1 MPPHDLVRL
10 LAARNAQ
17 ATSSGSAA
25 ATSSG
30 SAAATSSG
38 SAAVPRNAPSN
49 DDSRNRL
56 LAIYG
61 NGGPKEK
68 AKAKPRGKPKPK
80 PSATPKP
87 KPSPQKK
94 GVKNTVLKRP
104 AALKRPAK
112 KVEPEP
118 SAADAADDLAGDP
131 TADDPVLDDPMS
143 GEGDESESVES
154 SYDPRNAP
162 MLLNAGLEFQC
173 FGWFGNKFMFGFGN
187 TSFPWKL
194 RSLKIWKKMKP
205 YNDNSITFWFDM
217 IWFTAFP
224 HHNM

>member
-1 MPPHDLVRL
+1 MCVVCVFFSTLGVSYSNLAEIMPPHDLVRL

-17 ATSSGSAA
+17 

-118 SAADAADDLAGDP
+118 SAADAADAADDLAGDP

-173 FGWFGNKFMFGFGN
+173 FG
-187 TSFPWKL
+187 
-194 RSLKIWKKMKP
+194 
-205 YNDNSITFWFDM
+205 
-217 IWFTAFP
+217 
-224 HHNM
+224 